1 MSDAAMDA
9 PDDVLVAMLRRGEL
23 CSNYVDGEWCPSSEY
38 EPWAVITY
46 TEEPSP
52 ETGHIGWVWWAQG
65 RMGDAASFA
74 EARSRALA
82 ALRGI
87 ESW

>member
-1 MSDAAMDA
+1 MRASMDA

-23 CSNYVDGEWCPSSEY
+23 CSEYFEGEWRQPSEV
-38 EPWAVITY
+38 EAWAVISY

-52 ETGHIGWVWWAQG
+52 ETGHVGWVWWAQG
-65 RMGDAASFA
+65 RMGDAPTLAA
-74 EARSRALA
+74 ARARALA

-87 ESW
+87 EPW

>member
-1 MSDAAMDA
+1 MTASMDA

-23 CSNYVDGEWCPSSEY
+23 CSEYLEGEWRTPGED
-38 EPWAVITY
+38 EPWAVISY
-46 TEEPSP
+46 SEEPSP

-65 RMGDAASFA
+65 KTGDAPTIGL
-74 EARSRALA
+74 ARYRAVQ

-87 ESW
+87 ERW

>member
-1 MSDAAMDA
+1 MDAAMDA

-23 CSNYVDGEWCPSSEY
+23 CIEYLDGEWRQPGEG
-38 EPWAVITY
+38 EPWAVISY

-65 RMGDAASFA
+65 KMGDAPTLVV
-74 EARSRALA
+74 ARLRAVA
-82 ALRGI
+82 ALRGM
-87 ESW
+87 EPW